1 METPVYDFVTEY
13 CDRKMSRLHMPGHKG
28 QEFLG
33 CEPRDIT
40 EISGADVLHQ
50 AEGILKKSQDNATK
64 LFHSGQ
70 TLYSTEGSSLCI
82 KAMLMALL
90 QGTACTAGTEK
101 NVVSIAAD
109 VVTGEIAVDA
119 GVVTAGTNDGDTGR
133 PYILAARNV
142 HRAMV
147 DACALL
153 DLDIVFLT
161 DPKSGHLCS
170 GMPESTQL
178 SKILKQAEQMPLG
191 VYLTSPDYLGGM
203 ADIRGLALICEDYG
217 IPLVVDN
224 AHGAY
229 LGFLEPSLHPIH
241 LGAAMCC
248 DSAHKTLPVLTGGA
262 YLHIAPAWRDR
273 YAEYASHAMAVFG
286 STSPSYL
293 ILQSLDLC
301 NRYLAD
307 HYRER
312 LQAAICQV
320 NEIRED
326 LGQHGIPLLDAEP
339 LKIVVHAAA
348 AGYDGMETAEE
359 MRQYGIECEYA
370 DPEYVVLMYTAE
382 NTEKDNKRIR
392 QWGAETMLRNR
403 RDPMIYPPL
412 SFGRVERACSIR
424 EAVFSSQE
432 RIPVEEAVGRICAS
446 ECVSCPPAVPIAI
459 SGERI
464 TPEMLDLFQRY
475 GIHEVLVLVG

>member
-13 CDRKMSRLHMPGHKG
+13 CKQEMSRLHMPGHKG
-28 QEFLG
+28 QELLG
-33 CEPRDIT
+33 CEARDIT

-50 AEGILKKSQDNATK
+50 AEGILKESQDNAAK

-90 QGTACTAGTEK
+90 QGAVSTADIRK
-101 NVVSIAAD
+101 S
-109 VVTGEIAVDA
+109 AVGA
-119 GVVTAGTNDGDTGR
+119 SVVTAGTNDGDTGR

-161 DPKSGHLCS
+161 DPKNGHLCS
-170 GMPESTQL
+170 GMPETTQL
-178 SKILKQAEQMPLG
+178 SQILEQAEQMPLG

-203 ADIRGLALICEDYG
+203 ADIRGLAVICEDYG

-262 YLHIAPAWRDR
+262 YLHIAPAWQDR
-273 YAEYASHAMAVFG
+273 YGEYASHAMAVFG

-301 NRYLAD
+301 NPYLAD
-307 HYRER
+307 HYQER
-312 LQAAICQV
+312 LGAAVRQV

-326 LGQHGIPLLDAEP
+326 LRQHGIPLLDAEP

-348 AGYDGMETAEE
+348 AGYDGIETAEE
-359 MRQYGIECEYA
+359 MRQYSIECEYA

-382 NTEKDNKRIR
+382 NTEKDNKRIM
-392 QWGAETMLRNR
+392 QWGAETILRNR
-403 RDPMIYPPL
+403 RGSIIYPPL

-424 EAVFSSQE
+424 EAVFSSQKK
-432 RIPVEEAVGRICAS
+432 IPVEEAVGRICAS
-446 ECVSCPPAVPIAI
+446 ECVSCPPAVPIAV

-464 TPEMLDLFQRY
+464 TLEMVDLFQRY
-475 GIHEVLVLVG
+475 GIHEVLVLAN

>member
-13 CDRKMSRLHMPGHKG
+13 CKQEMSRLHMPGHKG

-33 CEPRDIT
+33 CEARDIT

-50 AEGILKKSQDNATK
+50 AEGILKESQDNAAK
-64 LFHSGQ
+64 LFHSGR

-90 QGTACTAGTEK
+90 QGA
-101 NVVSIAAD
+101 VS
-109 VVTGEIAVDA
+109 TS
-119 GVVTAGTNDGDTGR
+119 GR

-142 HRAMV
+142 HRAMI

-161 DPKSGHLCS
+161 DPKNGHLCS
-170 GMPESTQL
+170 GTPDSTQL
-178 SKILKQAEQMPLG
+178 SQALEQAEQMPLG

-203 ADIRGLALICEDYG
+203 ADIRGLALICGDYG

-229 LGFLEPSLHPIH
+229 LAFLEQSLHPIH

-262 YLHIAPAWRDR
+262 YLHIASAWQDR

-307 HYRER
+307 YYQER
-312 LQAAICQV
+312 LQTAIHQV
-320 NEIRED
+320 NEIREF
-326 LGQHGIPLLDAEP
+326 LYQFGIPLLETEP
-339 LKIVVHAAA
+339 LKIVVHASV

-359 MRQYGIECEYA
+359 MRHYGIECEYA

-382 NTEKDNKRIR
+382 NTEKDNRGIK
-392 QWGAETMLRNR
+392 QWGANTMLRNR
-403 RDPMIYPPL
+403 RDPVIYPSL
-412 SFGRVERACSIR
+412 SFGTVERTCSIR

-446 ECVSCPPAVPIAI
+446 ECVACPPAIPIAV

-464 TPEMLDLFQRY
+464 TPAMVSFFQRY
-475 GIHEVLVLVG
+475 GIREVLVLAN

>member
-13 CDRKMSRLHMPGHKG
+13 CNQEMSRLHMPGHKG
-28 QEFLG
+28 REFLG
-33 CEPRDIT
+33 CESRDIT

-50 AEGILKKSQDNATK
+50 AEGILKESQDNASK
-64 LFHSGQ
+64 LFHSGR

-90 QGTACTAGTEK
+90 QG
-101 NVVSIAAD
+101 SAD
-109 VVTGEIAVDA
+109 TD
-119 GVVTAGTNDGDTGR
+119 R

-142 HRAMV
+142 HRAMI

-153 DLDIVFLT
+153 DLDIVFLS
-161 DPKSGHLCS
+161 DPKSGHICS
-170 GMPESTQL
+170 GVWGTVRL
-178 SKILKQAEQMPLG
+178 SRFLEQAERMPIGL
-191 VYLTSPDYLGGM
+191 YLTSPDYLGGM
-203 ADIRGLALICEDYG
+203 ADIQGLVVICEDYG

-262 YLHIAPAWRDR
+262 YLHIAKEWQDR
-273 YAEYASHAMAVFG
+273 YAEYAIHAMAVFG

-301 NRYLAD
+301 NHYLAD

-312 LQAAICQV
+312 LHAATCQV
-320 NEIRED
+320 NEIREV
-326 LGQHGIPLLDAEP
+326 LCQSGIPLLDTEP

-348 AGYDGMETAEE
+348 VGYDGIETAEE
-359 MRQYGIECEYA
+359 MRHYGIECEYA

-392 QWGAETMLRNR
+392 QWGMETMLRNR
-403 RDPMIYPPL
+403 RDSMICPKL
-412 SFGRVERACSIR
+412 SFGAVERACSIR
-424 EAVFSSQE
+424 EAVFGSQE
-432 RIPVEEAVGRICAS
+432 KIPAEEAVGRICAS
-446 ECVSCPPAVPIAI
+446 ECVACPPAIPIAV

-464 TPEMLDLFQRY
+464 TTEMLALFQRY
-475 GIHEVLVLVG
+475 GIHEVLVLVE

>member
-13 CDRKMSRLHMPGHKG
+13 CNQEMSRLHMPGHKG
-28 QEFLG
+28 RGFLG

-50 AEGILKKSQDNATK
+50 AEGILKESQDNASK
-64 LFHSGQ
+64 LFHSGR

-90 QGTACTAGTEK
+90 QG
-101 NVVSIAAD
+101 SAD
-109 VVTGEIAVDA
+109 TD
-119 GVVTAGTNDGDTGR
+119 R

-142 HRAMV
+142 HRAMI

-153 DLDIVFLT
+153 DLDIVFLS

-170 GMPESTQL
+170 AMPDTTQL
-178 SKILKQAEQMPLG
+178 SRILEQTAQMPLG
-191 VYLTSPDYLGGM
+191 LYLTSPDYLGGM
-203 ADIRGLALICEDYG
+203 TDIQGLAVICEEYG

-229 LGFLEPSLHPIH
+229 LGFLDPSLHPIH

-262 YLHIAPAWRDR
+262 YLHIASPWQDR
-273 YAEYASHAMAVFG
+273 YAEYASRAMAVFG

-293 ILQSLDLC
+293 VLQSLDLC

-307 HYRER
+307 HYQER
-312 LQAAICQV
+312 LHAAVCQV
-320 NEIRED
+320 NGIRES
-326 LGQHGIPLLDAEP
+326 LRQFGIPLLETEP

-348 AGYDGMETAEE
+348 AGYDGMETAGE
-359 MRQYGIECEYA
+359 MRHYGMECEYA

-382 NTEKDNKRIR
+382 NTEKDNRRIR

-403 RDPMIYPPL
+403 RDPVICPQL
-412 SFGRVERACSIR
+412 SFGTVERACSIR
-424 EAVFSSQE
+424 EAVFGSQE
-432 RIPVEEAVGRICAS
+432 RIPVKEAVGRICAS
-446 ECVSCPPAVPIAI
+446 ECVACPPAIPIAV

-464 TPEMLDLFQRY
+464 TPEMVQLFQRY
-475 GIHEVLVLVG
+475 GIREMLVLAN

>member
-13 CDRKMSRLHMPGHKG
+13 CKQEMSRLHMPGHKG

-33 CEPRDIT
+33 CETRDIT
-40 EISGADVLHQ
+40 EITGADVLHQ
-50 AEGILKKSQDNATK
+50 AEGILKESQDNAAK
-64 LFHSGQ
+64 LFHSGRS
-70 TLYSTEGSSLCI
+70 LYSTEGSSLCI

-90 QGTACTAGTEK
+90 QG
-101 NVVSIAAD
+101 AAY
-109 VVTGEIAVDA
+109 TS
-119 GVVTAGTNDGDTGR
+119 GR

-142 HRAMV
+142 HRAVV

-161 DPKSGHLCS
+161 DPKNGHLCS
-170 GMPESTQL
+170 AMPETTQL
-178 SKILKQAEQMPLG
+178 SQILKQAEQMPLG

-203 ADIRGLALICEDYG
+203 ADIQGMAAICEDYG

-229 LGFLEPSLHPIH
+229 LGFLEPSLHPIY

-262 YLHIAPAWRDR
+262 YLHIAPAWQDR
-273 YAEYASHAMAVFG
+273 YGEYASRAMAVFG

-301 NRYLAD
+301 NRYLAEQ
-307 HYRER
+307 YRER
-312 LQAAICQV
+312 LQTAIHQV
-320 NEIRED
+320 NVIRES
-326 LGQHGIPLLDAEP
+326 LRQSGIPLLETEP
-339 LKIVVHAAA
+339 LKIVIYASA

-403 RDPMIYPPL
+403 RDPVSYPKL

-432 RIPVEEAVGRICAS
+432 RIPVEEAVGRVCAS
-446 ECVSCPPAVPIAI
+446 ECVACPPAVPIAV

-464 TPEMLDLFQRY
+464 TPEMVRLFQRY
-475 GIHEVLVLVG
+475 GIHEVLVLAN

>member
-13 CDRKMSRLHMPGHKG
+13 CNREMARLHMPGHKG
-28 QEFLG
+28 REFLG
-33 CEPRDIT
+33 CESRDIT

-50 AEGILKKSQDNATK
+50 AEGILKESQENAAK
-64 LFHSGQ
+64 LFQSGR

-90 QGTACTAGTEK
+90 QGRAGTVVTEKKEIGACHVTRKNTTDIHAATAG
-101 NVVSIAAD
+101 IA
-109 VVTGEIAVDA
+109 
-119 GVVTAGTNDGDTGR
+119 DGNTGR

-142 HRAMV
+142 HRAMI

-161 DPKSGHLCS
+161 DPESGHLCS
-170 GMPESTQL
+170 SMPERTQL
-178 SKILKQAEQMPLG
+178 SRFLQQAERMPLG
-191 VYLTSPDYLGGM
+191 VYLTSPDYLGEM
-203 ADIRGLALICEDYG
+203 ADISGLALVCENYG
-217 IPLVVDN
+217 VPLVVDN

-229 LGFLEPSLHPIH
+229 LGFLEPSAHPIH

-262 YLHIAPAWRDR
+262 YLHIAPAWQER
-273 YAEYASHAMAVFG
+273 YAEYASRAMAVFG

-293 ILQSLDLC
+293 TLQSLDLC
-301 NRYLAD
+301 NQYLAD

-312 LQAAICQV
+312 LHTATRQV
-320 NEIRED
+320 EQIRQTLRQ
-326 LGQHGIPLLDAEP
+326 LGILLLDTEP

-348 AGYDGMETAEE
+348 AGYDGIETAEE
-359 MRQYGIECEYA
+359 MRRYGMECEYA

-382 NTEKDNKRIR
+382 NTEKDNRRIR

-403 RDPMIYPPL
+403 RDPMIYPKL
-412 SFGRVERACSIR
+412 SFGTVERACTIR
-424 EAVFSSQE
+424 EAVFGPQE
-432 RIPVEEAVGRICAS
+432 SILVEEAAGRVCAS
-446 ECVSCPPAVPIAI
+446 ECVTCPPAVPIAV

-464 TPEMLDLFQRY
+464 TLEMVSLFQRY
-475 GIHEVLVLVG
+475 GIHKVLVLAN